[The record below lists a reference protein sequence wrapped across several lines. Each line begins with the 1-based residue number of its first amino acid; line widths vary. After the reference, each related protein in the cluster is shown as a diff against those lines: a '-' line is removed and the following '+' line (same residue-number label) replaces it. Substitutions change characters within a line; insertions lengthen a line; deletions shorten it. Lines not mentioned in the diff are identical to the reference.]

1 MGDSFKAYT
10 PNIHIPESPGMEPI
24 MTRWPLKWTLLLS
37 CVFLTFSGSLHAQK
51 STIYTGKSEF
61 GIPFRVDSV
70 ARKQQKSQEVRLYVS
85 SDQGELWKLHAAIP
99 IDNGPFTWESKSDGE
114 YWFAVRTV
122 DGRGKLH
129 PNTKQPLKP
138 ELQVIVDT
146 QVPRVTLTPQRTREQ
161 SKIRWHI
168 SDANLAPSTLVLE
181 FSLPPSPPQRTR
193 TWHRIKVLENLNE
206 RTGPI
211 SGQFKLPTNLK
222 GLILIKAQVKDQAG
236 NLGHAQVHVDFP
248 TRNQPITQKTAP
260 VQLTRNSTPV
270 RQPIMTKQPR
280 TSSTSNR
287 PMTLPGTNIHTLS
300 KTAKQTSTPLETPAN
315 TPSSHSFNN
324 TADDVIP
331 FDPGDGLN
339 PVAETTDSR
348 KPSTSANPSNKAEEW
363 IPLDAEDERSE
374 TRPITN
380 TPHAAQNIKQLPSE
394 EKLSPP
400 KDSSFSKIAAS
411 TPSVDSHNV
420 DTTDFVLNYRFESI
434 GSSGIQS
441 LLIFISENNSKT
453 WQIHSSIPFQLDP
466 SSPQTETLALPVHV
480 KQSGNYGFIII
491 PVSGSGISE
500 EHPSPGHPAQILVDV
515 DNISPKATLHPIQIG
530 DDDQGKHL
538 LIRWEVSDWKLTST
552 PISLAWSESI
562 DGPWSPIAKE
572 IENSQSYRWRSM
584 PHTSNKVFLRLKAK
598 DTAGNVTQV
607 VTKAAIDL
615 QKPRISILG
624 VSATKSRK

>member
-1 MGDSFKAYT
+1 
-10 PNIHIPESPGMEPI
+10 
-24 MTRWPLKWTLLLS
+24 MTRWPLKWTVLFS
-37 CVFLTFSGSLHAQK
+37 FAFLTFSGSLHAQK
-51 STIYTGKSEF
+51 TTIYTGKSEF

-70 ARKQQKSQEVRLYVS
+70 ARKQQNSQEVRLYVS
-85 SDQGELWKLHAAIP
+85 SDQGELWKLHASIP

-122 DGRGKLH
+122 DARGKLH

-146 QVPRVTLTPQRTREQ
+146 QVPRVTLTPQRTQEQ

-193 TWHRIKVLENLNE
+193 TWHQVKVLENLNE

-222 GLILIKAQVKDQAG
+222 GLILVRAQVKDQAG
-236 NLGHAQVHVDFP
+236 NQGHAQVHVDFP
-248 TRNQPITQKTAP
+248 TRNQPVTQRSAP
-260 VQLTRNSTPV
+260 VQLTRNSTPA
-270 RQPIMTKQPR
+270 RQPRTRQTR

-287 PMTLPGTNIHTLS
+287 PMALPGTNIDTLS
-300 KTAKQTSTPLETPAN
+300 KTAKPKASLPKTPAK
-315 TPSSHSFNN
+315 TPSSDSFNN
-324 TADDVIP
+324 TADDIIP
-331 FDPGDGLN
+331 FDPGDELN
-339 PVAETTDSR
+339 PVTETTDSSQ
-348 KPSTSANPSNKAEEW
+348 PSTSANPSNKAEEL
-363 IPLDAEDERSE
+363 IPFEEDENGTAEHSK
-374 TRPITN
+374 TQPLTN
-380 TPHAAQNIKQLPSE
+380 PAQKNQNSQQLPSV
-394 EKLSPP
+394 KRPSPTG
-400 KDSSFSKIAAS
+400 DSSLSKLTANK
-411 TPSVDSHNV
+411 PSVDGHNV

-441 LLIFISENNSKT
+441 LLIFISENNGKT
-453 WQIHSSIPFQLDP
+453 WQKHSSIPFQLNP
-466 SSPQTETLALPVHV
+466 TSPQSETLALPVHV

-500 EHPSPGHPAQILVDV
+500 AHPSSGDAAQISVNV
-515 DNISPKATLHPIQIG
+515 DNIPPEATLHPVEIG
-530 DDDQGKHL
+530 NDDQGKHL

-552 PISLAWSESI
+552 PISLAWSEFV

-584 PHTSNKVFLRLKAK
+584 PHASNEVFLRLKAK
-598 DTAGNVTQV
+598 DTAGNITQV

-624 VSATKSRK
+624 VSTTKAQ

>member
-1 MGDSFKAYT
+1 
-10 PNIHIPESPGMEPI
+10 
-24 MTRWPLKWTLLLS
+24 MTRWPLKWTFLFS
-37 CVFLTFSGSLHAQK
+37 CAFLTFSGSLHAQK
-51 STIYTGKSEF
+51 TTIYTGKSEF

-70 ARKQQKSQEVRLYVS
+70 ARKQQNSQEVRLYVS
-85 SDQGELWKLHAAIP
+85 SDQGELWKLHASIP
-99 IDNGPFTWESKSDGE
+99 LDNGPFTWESKSDGE
-114 YWFAVRTV
+114 YWFAVRTI

-146 QVPRVTLTPQRTREQ
+146 QVPRVTLTPQRTQEQ

-193 TWHRIKVLENLNE
+193 TWHRVKVLENLNE

-222 GLILIKAQVKDQAG
+222 GLILVRAQVKDQAG
-236 NLGHAQVHVDFP
+236 NQGHAQVHVDFP
-248 TRNQPITQKTAP
+248 TRNQPVTQRSAP
-260 VQLTRNSTPV
+260 VQLTRNSTPA
-270 RQPIMTKQPR
+270 RQPRTKQTR

-287 PMTLPGTNIHTLS
+287 PMALPGTRNHTLP
-300 KTAKQTSTPLETPAN
+300 KTPAK

-324 TADDVIP
+324 TADDIIP
-331 FDPGDGLN
+331 FDPGDELN
-339 PVAETTDSR
+339 PVTETTDSS
-348 KPSTSANPSNKAEEW
+348 KPSTSANPSNKAEEL
-363 IPLDAEDERSE
+363 IPLDEEDGTVKRSE
-374 TRPITN
+374 TPPITN
-380 TPHAAQNIKQLPSE
+380 PAQKNQNLQQLPSGKKGPSPTE
-394 EKLSPP
+394 EPSLSKL
-400 KDSSFSKIAAS
+400 AANK
-411 TPSVDSHNV
+411 PSVDSHNV
-420 DTTDFVLNYRFESI
+420 GTTDFVLNYRFESI

-441 LLIFISENNSKT
+441 LLIFISENNGKT
-453 WQIHSSIPFQLDP
+453 WKKHSSIPFQLHP
-466 SSPQTETLALPVHV
+466 SSPQSETLALPVHV

-500 EHPSPGHPAQILVDV
+500 EHPSPGDAAQISVDV
-515 DNISPKATLHPIQIG
+515 DNIPPEAALHPIQIG
-530 DDDQGKHL
+530 DDNQGKHL

-615 QKPRISILG
+615 QKPRISVLG
-624 VSATKSRK
+624 VSATKAQK